1 MPIFDP
7 NGKPLGAA
15 PLIGAKKFTD
25 YAPLTDEEMKVVVA
39 QLEQAVSHGIP
50 DEVPVTMATGIVIR
64 LVRRAMD
71 TMPKVEEAAP
81 PAPDMPWMAPMPEG
95 RQVVLPPE
103 FFQNETDTDEVTEA
117 E

>member
-1 MPIFDP
+1 MPIFDA

-25 YAPLTDEEMKVVVA
+25 YAPLTDEEMKVVVT

-64 LVRRAMD
+64 LVRRAMINLE
-71 TMPKVEEAAP
+71 KVEEAAP
-81 PAPDMPWMAPMPEG
+81 PLPAMPWMPAMPEG
-95 RQVVLPPE
+95 RQVTLPPD
-103 FFQNETDTDEVTEA
+103 FFQTDEEA
-117 E
+117 PEEA